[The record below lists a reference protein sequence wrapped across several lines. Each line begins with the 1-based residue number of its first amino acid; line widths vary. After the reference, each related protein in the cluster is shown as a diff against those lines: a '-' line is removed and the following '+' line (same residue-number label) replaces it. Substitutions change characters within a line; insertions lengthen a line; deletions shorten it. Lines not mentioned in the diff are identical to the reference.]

1 MIVSSPLGRFRV
13 IWLGQLVSVLA
24 SGVAWFSIMV
34 WAWQTTGSTT
44 QFGLLLFVSFGTG
57 LLVSPVAGVLVDR
70 ANRKTVILLCDLGL
84 AAASGV
90 VLALYLSDR
99 LQLWHLL
106 VVGAVE
112 GVLEGA
118 HWLAFAGLIT
128 DLVPDEQRSRAN
140 GLMWLSDPASEVAA
154 PAAGGALLA
163 VASLGGVLV
172 LDIATYLVAVVCL
185 AVVRVPDHRA
195 GAAAYDASAGT
206 ETAGRRRWLAEVS
219 TGFRYIWRSRVLR
232 PLLVMFF
239 IMNVVGGV
247 AYALTTPLVLLR
259 SGDSTAVLGTVI
271 SASGLGGLLGA
282 ALIGVWPGP
291 KRRVRFIIGC
301 VAAGCGLG
309 PLLLAVSHTLVLW
322 VVAAFAAAMVVPMA
336 NAVHQ
341 TLWQATVPTALQ
353 GRVFGA
359 RRALTQAAM
368 PIGLLGAGPLV
379 DSGLDRAITTDSAL
393 APLVGTGTEGA
404 AGLVLGIAALLGLAT
419 AIALAF
425 VRQMRDLDRPAEAA
439 GERHERATAEIS
451 R

>member
-1 MIVSSPLGRFRV
+1 MIAISPLGRFRI

-34 WAWQTTGSTT
+34 WAWQTTSSTT
-44 QFGLLLFVSFGTG
+44 QFGLLLFVSFATG

-106 VVGAVE
+106 VVGAGE
-112 GVLEGA
+112 GVLETA

-140 GLMWLSDPASEVAA
+140 GLMWLSDPASEIAA
-154 PAAGGALLA
+154 PAVGGALLA

-185 AVVRVPDHRA
+185 AVIRVPDHRA
-195 GAAAYDASAGT
+195 GAEAHEASAG
-206 ETAGRRRWLAEVS
+206 TAGRRRWMADVS
-219 TGFRYIWRSRVLR
+219 TGFRYIWHSRILR

-239 IMNVVGGV
+239 MVNAVGGV
-247 AYALTTPLVLLR
+247 AHALTTPLVLLR

-282 ALIGVWPGP
+282 ALMGVWPGP

-301 VAAGCGLG
+301 LAAGCGLG
-309 PLLLAVSHTLVLW
+309 PLLLAVSHAFVLW

-341 TLWQATVPTALQ
+341 TLWQAVVPTELQ

-359 RRALTQAAM
+359 RRVLTQAAM

-379 DSGLDRAITTDSAL
+379 DSGLGRAITTDSAL
-393 APLVGTGTEGA
+393 AVLVGTGTEGA

-419 AIALAF
+419 TIVLAF
-425 VRQMRDLDRPAEAA
+425 ARQMRDLDRPAEAA
-439 GERHERATAEIS
+439 GERDERATAEVS